1 MGCNMIF
8 LSIFQELITKLLS
21 QYFLAG
27 FIAGPQSFPQPLS
40 VNDEQ
45 RYIDECRNGDETAR
59 NILIEHNLRL
69 VAHVSRKYSVATS
82 DSDDLISI
90 GTIGLIKAIS
100 SYDPTKG
107 IRLATYAAR
116 CIENEI
122 LMHLRAS
129 KKLQNEVSLNEPLGT
144 DREGNEIALIDILGS
159 EDEEVDDKVD
169 LSQRINKLYL
179 LIKSVLEGREQIIIK
194 LRYGLCGCNS
204 KTQREVAEKLGIS
217 RSYVSRIEKKALG
230 KLYDG
235 LK

>member
-1 MGCNMIF
+1 MLFSSLYALATKI
-8 LSIFQELITKLLS
+8 LSPFNLV
-21 QYFLAG
+21 G
-27 FIAGPQSFPQPLS
+27 FVTSPQSFPQPLS
-40 VNDEQ
+40 NENER
-45 RYIDECRNGDETAR
+45 RYVEAWIKGDEDAR

-69 VAHVSRKYSVATS
+69 VAHVARKYNISNS

-129 KKLQNEVSLNEPLGT
+129 KKFQNEVSLNEPLGT
-144 DREGNEIALIDILGS
+144 DREGNEISLIDILGS
-159 EDEEVDDKVD
+159 EDEDVEEKVD
-169 LSQRINKLYL
+169 LAQRIKKLYK
-179 LIKSVLEGREQIIIK
+179 LIKSVLEEREQTIIQ
-194 LRYGLCGCNS
+194 LRYGLSGTGG
-204 KTQREVAEKLGIS
+204 KTQREVAAKLGIS
-217 RSYVSRIEKKALG
+217 RSYVSRIEKKALE
-230 KLYDG
+230 KLQEG

>member
-1 MGCNMIF
+1 MLFASLQILAAKF
-8 LSIFQELITKLLS
+8 LSRYSLV
-21 QYFLAG
+21 G
-27 FIAGPQSFPQPLS
+27 FITGPQSFPQPLS
-40 VNDEQ
+40 GEDEQ
-45 RYIDECRNGDETAR
+45 KHVEACRKGDETAR

-69 VAHVSRKYSVATS
+69 VAHVARKYSITNT

-90 GTIGLIKAIS
+90 GTIGLIKAVS

-129 KKLQNEVSLNEPLGT
+129 KKFQNEVSLNEPLGT

-159 EDEEVDDKVD
+159 EDEDVEEKVD
-169 LSQRINKLYL
+169 LAQRIKKLYR
-179 LIKSVLEGREQIIIK
+179 LIKCVLEGREQVIIR
-194 LRYGLCGCNS
+194 LRYGLCGCNG
-204 KTQREVAEKLGIS
+204 KTQREVAESLGIS
-217 RSYVSRIEKKALG
+217 RSYVSRIEKKALA
-230 KLYDG
+230 KLHDG